1 MTTTSTPFRLV
12 ADYRMTGDQP
22 VTAIVRLG
30 GVGVNARSRGAEGLA
45 AALVDVASGTPE
57 I

>member
-22 VTAIVRLG
+22 AAAIVRLG
-30 GVGVNARSRGAEGLA
+30 RAGVNGGLA
-45 AALVDVASGTPE
+45 LFPPPQLV
-57 I
+57 

>member
-22 VTAIVRLG
+22 VAAIVRLG
-30 GVGVNARSRGAEGLA
+30 GAE
-45 AALVDVASGTPE
+45 
-57 I
+57 